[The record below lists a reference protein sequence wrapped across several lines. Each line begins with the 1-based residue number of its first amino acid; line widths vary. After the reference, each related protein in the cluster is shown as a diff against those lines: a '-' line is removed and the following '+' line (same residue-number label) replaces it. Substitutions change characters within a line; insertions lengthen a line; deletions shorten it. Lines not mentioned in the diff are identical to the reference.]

1 MVLPITNVEIFV
13 WTVTAAVTVEE
24 RTGVGW
30 VIKKTRG
37 TAVFHQE
44 TISVSKI
51 VITML
56 TARQEY
62 YYPGTN
68 HAMITTVLAVQSSTK
83 TTANMTASLELTRSN
98 KMIQTLISTRTYKTA
113 LIFMVTQV

>member
-1 MVLPITNVEIFV
+1 MMVLPITNVEIFV

-30 VIKKTRG
+30 VIKKARG
-37 TAVFHQE
+37 TAVFHQK
-44 TISVSKI
+44 TISVPKI
-51 VITML
+51 VITGGNTML

-68 HAMITTVLAVQSSTK
+68 HAMITTVLAVQ
-83 TTANMTASLELTRSN
+83 
-98 KMIQTLISTRTYKTA
+98 
-113 LIFMVTQV
+113 